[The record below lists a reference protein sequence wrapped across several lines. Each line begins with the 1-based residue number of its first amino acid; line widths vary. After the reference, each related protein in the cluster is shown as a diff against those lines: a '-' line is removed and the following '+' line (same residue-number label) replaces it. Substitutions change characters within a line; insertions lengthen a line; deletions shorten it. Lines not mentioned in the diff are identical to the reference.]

1 VPAGILAEILKPLF
15 EVLIGKLWEVFFG
28 PEKVQPESKPVL
40 ETIHVLSSEAVNAS
54 LVDRFSLLVR
64 PK

>member
-1 VPAGILAEILKPLF
+1 MPAGILAEILKPLF

-40 ETIHVLSSEAVNAS
+40 EKLDALSSDAINDS

-64 PK
+64 AK